1 MNLLGSHFK
10 QSIMILASLL
20 MFALPM
26 QSQAEE
32 IFETPSAVA
41 MALDGLIVRP
51 ITLVATVLGTAI
63 WVVTL
68 PFSLLGG
75 NAGDAAEALIMTPA
89 RTTFIRCLGCGSNG
103 RKIEYEDDI

>member
-1 MNLLGSHFK
+1 MRMLCHFK
-10 QSIMILASLL
+10 QSLMLLASLI

-32 IFETPSAVA
+32 IYEAPSAIA

-51 ITLVATVLGTAI
+51 ITLVATVLGTGI
-63 WVVTL
+63 WVLTL

-75 NAGDAAEALIMTPA
+75 NAMDAADSLIMTPA
-89 RTTFIRCLGCGSNG
+89 RATFIRCLGCTSSG
-103 RKIEYEDDI
+103 RKIEYED